1 MLSEWCSSGADMK
14 KPRMGSTKAY
24 IPFGALIEASLM
36 RRYHNKLVEGW
47 EERIVLRVVEVLLNI
62 VAVVANLNIYN
73 LTILTIY
80 KLV

>member
-1 MLSEWCSSGADMK
+1 MYSPGLLAFRDV
-14 KPRMGSTKAY
+14 PQIA
-24 IPFGALIEASLM
+24 A
-36 RRYHNKLVEGW
+36 YHNKLVEGW